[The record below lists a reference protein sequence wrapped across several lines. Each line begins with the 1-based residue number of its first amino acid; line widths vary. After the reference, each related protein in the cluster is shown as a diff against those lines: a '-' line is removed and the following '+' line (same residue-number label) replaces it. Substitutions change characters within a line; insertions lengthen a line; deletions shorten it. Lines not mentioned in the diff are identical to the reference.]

1 MFRLIWFHKK
11 YWGVVICQCAN
22 RNFKLMEQ
30 WRRMSLTDWRR
41 KANLKKTHFTTRN
54 NGRTPILK
62 KGKIQ
67 HVIALYSFSYW
78 AAFKRLFVY
87 YQLAN
92 TTNQYNLTSKVLH
105 VGINI
110 LSYFWPQPELLFSIK
125 TVHIL
130 TLFTCLRWSVQQ
142 IIKDLMRLCIPAQVS
157 YPIHNK
163 VTE

>member
-92 TTNQYNLTSKVLH
+92 TTNQYNLTRKVLH

-110 LSYFWPQPELLFSIK
+110 CRTFDHNTSSCFLLKQCTYWLLSHALDGLCSKLLK
-125 TVHIL
+125 TYAIMHTSSSFL
-130 TLFTCLRWSVQQ
+130 PDT
-142 IIKDLMRLCIPAQVS
+142 
-157 YPIHNK
+157 
-163 VTE
+163 